1 MPNRQ
6 HRLYLGIEYISSKRG
21 KERKAGRE
29 VGWGRENM
37 RKEIEKEKKKPGEGI
52 IIQYNNQ
59 DIAVR
64 LRL

>member
-1 MPNRQ
+1 
-6 HRLYLGIEYISSKRG
+6 
-21 KERKAGRE
+21 

-52 IIQYNNQ
+52 IIQHNNQ